1 MSFFC
6 YLDDSYDQRAR
17 VYSLAG
23 YFALEESWEKYEA
36 ETQRVYA
43 AYDIEVFH
51 SVLFAHGHEQFKGW
65 TRAKKHE
72 LIQDLFILARAFN
85 IMGTSFS
92 ITRSTFDGM
101 KRSHK
106 GGAQLSPLMV
116 LFGAVSSAV
125 TRNEGLFSYIGH
137 RDVSFIIESGN
148 KNNQGII
155 SNFNKQKEKSPDPVP
170 RLKTIVEVSKAECR
184 AIHLADFWA
193 FYSRR
198 AVLKMIKDAFAQ
210 DDDVISNY
218 LDPLALSAA
227 IRARHTINVM
237 DGSPSPIP
245 GQPGRFLMG
254 PTRGY
259 EFGPLLKK
267 SIEELQRETKESG

>member
-1 MSFFC
+1 MSFVC
-6 YLDDSYDQRAR
+6 YLDDSYDQHAK

-23 YFALEESWEKYEA
+23 YFALEENWEKYEA
-36 ETQRVYA
+36 ESRRVYA
-43 AYDIEVFH
+43 AYDIEIFH

-65 TRAKKHE
+65 TRAKKLE
-72 LIQDLFILARAFN
+72 LVQDLFILARAFN

-92 ITRSTFDGM
+92 ITRDTCEAI
-101 KRSHK
+101 KKAHK
-106 GGAQLSPLMV
+106 GGAQLSPLLI

-125 TRNEGLFSYIGH
+125 TQNEGLFSYIGK
-137 RDVSFIIESGN
+137 RTVSFAIESGN

-155 SNFNKQKEKSPDPVP
+155 SNFNRQKAKTTDPVP
-170 RLKTIVEVSKAECR
+170 RIKAVREVSKTDCR

-198 AVLKMIKDAFAQ
+198 AVLKMIKNDFTQ

-227 IRARHTINVM
+227 IRGRHTINVM
-237 DGSPSPIP
+237 EGSPAPIP
-245 GQPGRFLMG
+245 GQPDRFIMDSM
-254 PTRGY
+254 RGY
-259 EFGPLLKK
+259 EFGPVQQK
-267 SIEELQRETKESG
+267 SIEELQRDLKNSE